1 MIRVL
6 LVDDHSLLREGLRKL
21 LEIEP
26 DIEVVGEVGDGL
38 GIERVVGE
46 LKPDVVLM
54 DISMQGSD
62 GVSATRALLS
72 RYPNVAVIV
81 LTMHSEETVVFQ
93 AVRAGARGYLLKSAR
108 ASEVANAIRVVHSG
122 ASLLDPVLATR
133 VLDEFRR
140 LSSGQGDAFDCVAGL
155 TEIETN
161 MLRLVASGLSNRE
174 IAERMSFADATV
186 KNRLS
191 VVFDKIGAENRT
203 QAAIFALTHGIALAV
218 EPESGSLVEPPQ
230 VGFRVGDR
238 QPAPMPAEACRAHR
252 RRRAEHHRE
261 PRVVAS

>member
-1 MIRVL
+1 VIRVL
-6 LVDDHSLLREGLRKL
+6 LVDDHSLFREGLRKL

-26 DIEVVGEVGDGL
+26 DIDVVGEVGDGL

-54 DISMQGSD
+54 DIGMQASD

-72 RYPNVAVIV
+72 RYPDVAVII
-81 LTMHSEETVVFQ
+81 LTMHSEERVVFQ

-108 ASEVANAIRVVHSG
+108 ANEVANAIRVVHSG

-140 LSSGQGDAFDCVAGL
+140 LSSGQGDAFDSVAGL

-191 VVFDKIGAENRT
+191 VIFDKIGVEDRT
-203 QAAIFALTHGIALAV
+203 QAAIFALTHGITPAAEL
-218 EPESGSLVEPPQ
+218 ESESLVEPPK
-230 VGFRVGDR
+230 VGFRAGER
-238 QPAPMPAEACRAHR
+238 RSGTMPAEAYRAHR
-252 RRRAEHHRE
+252 HRRSEQHRV
-261 PRVVAS
+261 PRVAAS